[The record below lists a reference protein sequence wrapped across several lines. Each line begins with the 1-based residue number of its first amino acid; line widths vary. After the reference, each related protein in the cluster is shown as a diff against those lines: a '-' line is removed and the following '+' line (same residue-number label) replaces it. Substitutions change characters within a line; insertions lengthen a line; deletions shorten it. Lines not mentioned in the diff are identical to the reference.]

1 MIPIHLPNVLHTGDL
16 ARSQSSK
23 PAIEAREVLMRRLS
37 TIVCGGALLASSAVV
52 GASPV
57 LATTPPDDDGSAAA
71 LAQFEM
77 LGLQYGFT
85 LIDPACSANPSEGTD
100 LTYTCYAMTTL
111 GEPFIASTTLS
122 GTDVV
127 EFDIIAQPGQPLDP
141 SATGT
146 PGAEDSAPFDALGYF
161 DALFSGDAERI
172 ATLQASTAPG
182 SPAEAYAVFQIEF
195 VQTLGEAGGE
205 PSDASVFLTGDG
217 VLICVQPDECV
228 HATDLQVVNGQLV
241 GFRVEGEDIAP
252 RLGRATDPV
261 AVGTSTAQ
269 LRAAY
274 RSVNRG
280 NLVLYVELTSVD
292 QVMFEMSTAVY
303 VDADGNQTPIDR
315 ENSIGAIDFDLK
327 GTATVKLEFPGVG
340 PGGSVRFIIHPAD
353 GSAPLAAVIPVDEFA
368 RVG

>member
-1 MIPIHLPNVLHTGDL
+1 
-16 ARSQSSK
+16 
-23 PAIEAREVLMRRLS
+23 MRRLS
-37 TIVCGGALLASSAVV
+37 TIVCGGALLAGSAVV
-52 GASPV
+52 GAGPV

-71 LAQFEM
+71 LAQFET

-217 VLICVQPDECV
+217 VLICVQARRVRPRHRPAGGERPARRVPDRRRG
-228 HATDLQVVNGQLV
+228 H
-241 GFRVEGEDIAP
+241 RSAP
-252 RLGRATDPV
+252 RAAPPTRSRSARRPPSCGRRTARSIAATSCS
-261 AVGTSTAQ
+261 TS
-269 LRAAY
+269 
-274 RSVNRG
+274 S
-280 NLVLYVELTSVD
+280 
-292 QVMFEMSTAVY
+292 
-303 VDADGNQTPIDR
+303 
-315 ENSIGAIDFDLK
+315 
-327 GTATVKLEFPGVG
+327 
-340 PGGSVRFIIHPAD
+340 
-353 GSAPLAAVIPVDEFA
+353 
-368 RVG
+368 

>member
-1 MIPIHLPNVLHTGDL
+1 
-16 ARSQSSK
+16 
-23 PAIEAREVLMRRLS
+23 MRRLS
-37 TIVCGGALLASSAVV
+37 TIVCGGALLAGSVVV

-57 LATTPPDDDGSAAA
+57 LATTPPDDDGSTVA
-71 LAQFEM
+71 LAQFET
-77 LGLQYGFT
+77 LGQQYGYT
-85 LIDPACSANPSEGTD
+85 LIDPACSADPSEGTD

-111 GEPFIASTTLS
+111 GEPFIARTTLT

-127 EFDIIAQPGQPLDP
+127 EFEIVAQPGQLLDP
-141 SATGT
+141 STAGN
-146 PGAEDSAPFDALGYF
+146 PAPADGAPFNALGYF

-172 ATLQASTAPG
+172 ATLQESTAPG

-195 VQTLGEAGGE
+195 VQTLAEVGGTAD
-205 PSDASVFLTGDG
+205 DASVYLTGDG
-217 VLICVQPDECV
+217 VLICVQADECV

-252 RLGRATDPV
+252 RLGRATEPIPV
-261 AVGTSTAQ
+261 GSSTAQ

-280 NLVLYVELTSVD
+280 NLVLYVELTSAD
-292 QVMFEMSTAVY
+292 EVMFELSTAVY

-315 ENSIGAIDFDLK
+315 ENSIGAVDFDLK

-340 PGGSVRFIIHPAD
+340 PGGSARFIIHPSD
-353 GSAPLAAVIPVDEFA
+353 GSAPLAAVIPVDA
-368 RVG
+368 ITPGD